1 VTGGGA
7 RREEEAA
14 AAVVLAQD
22 LLRAADRYGLR
33 GLKSLTE
40 SELCRHHVAVDT
52 VLPMLALAEHHQ
64 CWKLKHKCL
73 EFIASGTNAR
83 AVMAAT
89 DDVEHLARSCPSVVK
104 ELVKILEAKE
114 ATPSRRPLM
123 DSADALSFF
132 FLALAFILACV
143 LPLGMWGFFE
153 QK

>member
-40 SELCRHHVAVDT
+40 SELCRHNVAVDT

-64 CWKLKHKCL
+64 CWKLKNKCL
-73 EFIASGTNAR
+73 EFIASGANAR
-83 AVMAAT
+83 VVMAT
-89 DDVEHLARSCPSVVK
+89 DDVKHLARSCPSTVK

-123 DSADALSFF
+123 DNADALFFF
-132 FLALAFILACV
+132 FLALAFILACI